1 MLKRILILL
10 LIISLVLPL
19 FTVCLAAD
27 QAYTVNFYENSEITN
42 IGTMSVTTVN
52 ARTGATTVDERD
64 LFWVSLSSKDY
75 GKVVFGPGETT
86 KYIDGKTVSTIYYFI
101 DASQNPTSI
110 AGVSTQSKT
119 ILLDP
124 NDSDF
129 QNVETSFSV
138 KQNDMTL
145 NEGFSF
151 PVSAKNLLI
160 WIVFG
165 DRISGYSYCGLI
177 VSYVE
182 ENETPIITSDEPYT
196 VNFYENSEITN
207 IGTMSVTTVNA
218 RTGAT
223 TVDERDLFWVSL
235 SSKDYGK
242 VVFGPGETTK
252 YIDGKT
258 VSTIYYFI
266 DASQNPTSIAGVSTQ
281 SKTILLDLNDSD
293 FQNVETSFSVKQND
307 MTLNEGFS
315 FPVSAK
321 NLLIWIVF
329 GDRISGF
336 EYCGLVVSY
345 TREGGLTQPVNK
357 SILEAEITKV
367 WSGADYTDNY
377 YKNNDRYNGKPG
389 DTITNK
395 RSGFWMEFTAEDG
408 PLAAAQAVFDDPN
421 ATQAKVDA
429 AAAALSTAIAKLI
442 PTTQLNAT
450 KLYETITQYENT
462 YSETGQ
468 GILLSDFTEPTAN
481 AYRAALQTAK
491 DYLATLFDSTGS
503 AVDGV
508 NIADHQYVA
517 DGCADALTAAVS
529 GLLNKED
536 VGMFEVYRGTISSL
550 NCLFDETEN
559 GGRYTESSWN
569 AFTTARNSANDYL
582 AAHPITANS
591 TGTELQQYRTLAEAY
606 WSACY
611 NLTPSGNAAVSLRF
625 ADNGGAK
632 YPDSAVDS
640 GLALY
645 SDSVTLT
652 AETGYTLEALLTK
665 ADIASKLTS
674 LGGYT
679 YLVYVNGV
687 LLRPP
692 FYYESDYQ
700 YSVYLS
706 ENPRS
711 ADWNDVCLR
720 DGDEV
725 VIVRA
730 LMPTYTVYISTEY
743 VGFGYVKDNFGTLRY
758 RDSAELTIKAG
769 EEFSVN
775 VSGAEGYLLNYDGRY
790 SQATNTELIVY
801 GPKQADGSYPMTCS
815 GSVTNGGGTATLALL
830 EAGEYYVTAVDTR
843 DLKEAPDYFYPNL
856 MAGCT
861 PIKVTVTALTG
872 AELDNARS
880 EYLAELNAAYDTYTE
895 GYYTSTNWSVLTGCY
910 TAARE
915 TINAADSLQDM
926 RNAVDAAKEDMA
938 AVEAIDH
945 ESVLTLFDH
954 YLKYLPSIEQISEGH
969 FTQADRERMGWINEL
984 YASMSDFQKDMLT
997 ATQRSQYE
1005 ALLAAYGEDG
1015 SELPESA
1022 TFTVTVN
1029 TDENAVVYD
1038 AASSQLWDYY
1048 YDKAGTLHQINGIG
1062 FDRNTLDAGNN
1073 PSIIVGT
1080 GSHKSDII
1088 LLEVNISRDYYSHF
1102 DGIEVSGAEVDNIET
1117 EEYQYYYRYHYYI
1130 LNPYHDFSIRIKS
1143 ISDSLQ
1149 KTKNEALTALE
1160 TEFNRY
1166 KKSDYT
1172 AENWEI
1178 LAAAYS
1184 DGVTAINAATDTDGV
1199 AAAKKTA
1206 VDAMAEVPKK
1216 TGSSLGTV
1224 TVIVENTTFPEGD
1237 FSGTIIG
1244 ATSVTL
1250 EESSSMMKAALTALH
1265 NAGYSWNG
1273 TGGTGYEITYLSYI
1287 YKDTNENG
1295 KYDQGEPKLGEFS
1308 GTPESGWMGTLNDW
1322 FVNESLASF
1331 TVANGKL
1338 EDGDVI
1344 RILFT
1349 NAGLGTDLGA
1359 TWANNDTSLLSLT
1372 VTGGSFA
1379 PAFDPGVMEYIL
1391 SPTGSSVSFQATAAN
1406 KNFQVRIFLNEQ
1418 NKTADADYYRSGE
1431 SIPVKSGDVI
1441 WIGVGEKAWPTMN
1454 ENTIIGTWYKLTV
1467 VNSGDSGA
1475 VVNLINDIGS
1485 VTFAN
1490 YKSRESAIT
1499 QARAAYEAL
1508 SSAAQAQVTNYQTL
1522 VNAETALAS
1531 YQQVGAV
1538 KDEIA
1543 ALPKNITEASRD
1555 TVEAAYE
1562 HYSALSQ
1569 TQKDLLSNMET
1580 NKLLKAV
1587 NTLTL
1592 MDKLKTVPATKD
1604 FDSAVAGSNDAL
1616 IAALKDWLGPDGL
1629 NIAESSRIMVEV
1641 GSFTEATVSG
1651 NGSYNA
1657 TVSFTL
1663 GDGAAAATQTKDISG
1678 VITRSGETGVTGIKV
1693 SGVPATGSGT
1703 AWTATLPYG
1712 TDLKTLTGEAFEIT
1726 LKDEK
1731 AQVSEGP
1738 AAPNNGETWSFIVTA
1753 LDGTTAAYTVTLSV
1767 SEVAVKVLD
1776 SWIYSLSDDAE
1787 PVKLDPAAVT
1797 GLLEAVSVDAL
1808 ELPAGTEEAFLWLE
1822 VREKAGDNVYEI
1834 MPVFAADEE
1843 GSRAVPAAALIGK
1856 IGLTL
1861 PVPGT
1866 EYAKVLFGTE
1876 YLDAQGDA
1884 NGIRFDVAEAGDY
1897 TLIPDARIATVTFHL
1912 CGGSSGEV
1920 TDGETVV
1927 YYRKDLNKELP
1938 IAVKD
1943 GSGFAG
1949 WHAKEDGSGQVYSAV
1964 SAALPADLYAV
1975 WQTELPEELKIT
1987 ELTTAATVTSAV
1999 EEDGTAVITVK
2010 ADVPCVVIMK
2020 TGDSYELLEGVENA
2034 DGSYSF
2040 RQENYDESMEFFVA
2054 AKGDYDGDGVFRT
2067 VDLAKANM
2075 DLVAN
2080 KAIDPLTILIMGVD
2094 SGKLRTV
2101 DLAMLNLSII
2111 NKDLDW

>member
-1 MLKRILILL
+1 MVTVPYGCNEIKIKATDETLIMGETSDSQVLTEMVPDANGYYSISIAITEEKIASESQWKDDGFTFFMNPEVPLFNIDEGKIPTENVEGFFYYFLKEYSNSEIEFDEVLPDAVIIFQRSTEEPNALPFVVNAYGEDLTSTWVGSANIPELDSELKGIIGYVPGVYLVTVPYGCNEVKIKPTDETLIMGETSDSQVLTEMTPDANGYYSISIAITEEKIASESQWKDDGFTFFMNPEVPLFNIDEGKIPTENVEGFFYYFLKEYSNSEIEFDEVLPDTVIIFQRSTVQAENPIQQANKDNLLLL
-10 LIISLVLPL
+10 LIGI
-19 FTVCLAAD
+19 
-27 QAYTVNFYENSEITN
+27 E
-42 IGTMSVTTVN
+42 
-52 ARTGATTVDERD
+52 
-64 LFWVSLSSKDY
+64 
-75 GKVVFGPGETT
+75 T
-86 KYIDGKTVSTIYYFI
+86 KY
-101 DASQNPTSI
+101 
-110 AGVSTQSKT
+110 
-119 ILLDP
+119 
-124 NDSDF
+124 
-129 QNVETSFSV
+129 
-138 KQNDMTL
+138 
-145 NEGFSF
+145 
-151 PVSAKNLLI
+151 
-160 WIVFG
+160 
-165 DRISGYSYCGLI
+165 
-177 VSYVE
+177 
-182 ENETPIITSDEPYT
+182 YT
-196 VNFYENSEITN
+196 N
-207 IGTMSVTTVNA
+207 G
-218 RTGAT
+218 
-223 TVDERDLFWVSL
+223 
-235 SSKDYGK
+235 
-242 VVFGPGETTK
+242 
-252 YIDGKT
+252 
-258 VSTIYYFI
+258 
-266 DASQNPTSIAGVSTQ
+266 
-281 SKTILLDLNDSD
+281 
-293 FQNVETSFSVKQND
+293 
-307 MTLNEGFS
+307 
-315 FPVSAK
+315 
-321 NLLIWIVF
+321 
-329 GDRISGF
+329 
-336 EYCGLVVSY
+336 
-345 TREGGLTQPVNK
+345 
-357 SILEAEITKV
+357 
-367 WSGADYTDNY
+367 
-377 YKNNDRYNGKPG
+377 DRYNGKTV

-395 RSGFWMEFTAEDG
+395 NSGFWMEFAAENG
-408 PLAAAQAVFDDPN
+408 PLTSAQAVFNNPN
-421 ATQAKVDA
+421 ATQTQVDA
-429 AAAALSTAIAKLI
+429 ATEALSAAIAKLI
-442 PTTQLNAT
+442 PKEQLNAT

-462 YSETGQ
+462 YYETDDERPTVNGFKQ
-468 GILLSDFTEPTAN
+468 GVLLSDFTEPTAN
-481 AYRAALQTAK
+481 AYRTALQNAK
-491 DYLATLFDSTGS
+491 TYLASLFDSTG
-503 AVDGV
+503 AANEGV
-508 NIADHQYVA
+508 NTAANQDVA
-517 DGCADALTAAVS
+517 DGYADDLTAAVS
-529 GLLNKED
+529 GLLNKEN

-550 NCLFDETEN
+550 NSLFSQTEN
-559 GGRYTESSWN
+559 NNHFTESSWN
-569 AFTTARNSANDYL
+569 AFVSARDAAYEYL
-582 AAHPITANS
+582 AAHPVTANS
-591 TGTELQQYRTLAEAY
+591 TGTELTQYRTLAENY
-606 WSACY
+606 WYACY
-611 NLTPSGNAAVSLRF
+611 GLTPSGNAAVSLRF

-632 YPDSAVDS
+632 NPNSAVDS
-640 GLALY
+640 TLATY
-645 SDSVTLT
+645 SGTVTLNT
-652 AETGYTLEALLTK
+652 ETGYTLEALLTK

-674 LGGYT
+674 QGGYT

-687 LLRPP
+687 LLRAP

-700 YSVYLS
+700 YSVYLY
-706 ENPRS
+706 EEGGK

-730 LMPTYTVYISTEY
+730 LIPTKTVYISTEY
-743 VGFGYVKDNFGTLRY
+743 VGFGYVKDNFGTLR
-758 RDSAELTIKAG
+758 SNAPEEVTVKAG
-769 EEFSVN
+769 ETFTPRI
-775 VSGAEGYLLNYDGRY
+775 SGAEGYLPDYTGRY
-790 SQATNTELIVY
+790 SMLANTELIVY
-801 GPKQADGSYPMTCS
+801 GPMQADGSYPLNCTGIVTDAS
-815 GSVTNGGGTATLALL
+815 GEASLTLI
-830 EAGEYYVTAVDTR
+830 EAGVYYVTAVDTR
-843 DLKEAPDYFYPNL
+843 DSEAYPEYFYPNL
-856 MAGCT
+856 MAGSR
-861 PIKVTVTALTG
+861 PVKVIVKELTG
-872 AELDNARS
+872 SELEEARS
-880 EYLAELNAAYDTYTE
+880 GYLTRLDTVYGSYSENNYTADNWNTLTAAYA
-895 GYYTSTNWSVLTGCY
+895 SAKS
-910 TAARE
+910 A
-915 TINAADSLQDM
+915 INAADTLEAM
-926 RNAVDAAKEDMA
+926 DAAYETGASAMA
-938 AVEAIDH
+938 EVEAIDH
-945 ESVLTLFDH
+945 AGTLARFAH
-954 YLKYLPSIEQISEGH
+954 YLKYLPSIEQIGEGC

-984 YASMSDFQKDMLT
+984 YASMSEYQREMLSTTQK
-997 ATQRSQYE
+997 AQYE
-1005 ALLAAYGEDG
+1005 TLLEAYGEDG
-1015 SELPESA
+1015 SGLAPFTPCTA
-1022 TFTVTVN
+1022 TVTV
-1029 TDENAVVYD
+1029 DENSLIHDRY
-1038 AASSQLWDYY
+1038 ASGMQLIY
-1048 YDKAGTLHQINGIG
+1048 YDREGTENRLTAVDSDCGFLYGNLENGMVPSV
-1062 FDRNTLDAGNN
+1062 TLGNSN
-1073 PSIIVGT
+1073 L
-1080 GSHKSDII
+1080 HKSDAVK
-1088 LLEVNISRDYYSHF
+1088 LTVNIAKAYFNHF
-1102 DGIEVSGAEVDNIET
+1102 DGIEIVGAEIDDIQIT
-1117 EEYQYYYRYHYYI
+1117 EFQLYYCYTYYI
-1130 LNPYHDFSIRIKS
+1130 LNPYHDFTIRIKS
-1143 ISDSLQ
+1143 VADSLQ

-1160 TEFNRY
+1160 TAFNGY

-1172 AENWEI
+1172 AENWAA
-1178 LAAAYS
+1178 LTAAYS
-1184 DGVTAINAATDTDGV
+1184 AGVAAINAATDADGIDE
-1199 AAAKKTA
+1199 AKQTA
-1206 VDAMAEVPKK
+1206 IEAMAEVPKK

-1224 TVIVENTTFPEGD
+1224 TVIVENTTFPDGA
-1237 FSGTIIG
+1237 FTGTIIP
-1244 ATSVTL
+1244 ARSVDLDETST
-1250 EESSSMMKAALTALH
+1250 MMKAALTALH
-1265 NAGYSWNG
+1265 DAGYSWSG
-1273 TGGTGYEITYLSYI
+1273 TGGKGYEITYLSYI

-1295 KYDQGEPKLGEFS
+1295 KYDQGEPKLGEFD
-1308 GTPESGWMGTLNDW
+1308 GTAESGWMGTLNDW

-1338 EDGDVI
+1338 EDGDMI

-1379 PAFDPGVMEYIL
+1379 PAFDAGVTEYIL
-1391 SPTGSSVSFQATAAN
+1391 TPTGSSVSFQATAAN

-1490 YKSRESAIT
+1490 YKSRESAIS
-1499 QARAAYEAL
+1499 QARAAYDAL
-1508 SSAAQAQVTNYQTL
+1508 SETAKASVTNYQTL
-1522 VNAETALAS
+1522 VNAETALVS

-1543 ALPKNITEASRD
+1543 ALPKNITEASRE

-1580 NKLLKAV
+1580 NKLQKAV

-1592 MDKLKTVPATKD
+1592 MDKLKTVPETKD
-1604 FDSAVAGSNDAL
+1604 FDSAAAGSQDAL
-1616 IAALKDWLGPDGL
+1616 IAALKAWLGPDGL

-1641 GSFTEATVSG
+1641 SSFTEATAG
-1651 NGSYNA
+1651 GDGSYSA
-1657 TVSFTL
+1657 TVSFIL
-1663 GDGAAAATQTKDISG
+1663 GDGSAAAMQTKDIRG
-1678 VITRSGETGVTGIKV
+1678 VIMRSGETGVTGIKV
-1693 SGVPATGSGT
+1693 SGVPATGSGA

-1712 TDLKTLTGEAFEIT
+1712 TDLTLTGDDFEIT

-1731 AQVSEGP
+1731 AQVTEGP
-1738 AAPNNGETWSFIVTA
+1738 AASNNGETWSFTVTA

-1927 YYRKDLNKELP
+1927 YYREDLNKALP

-1943 GSGFAG
+1943 DSGFAG
-1949 WHAKEDGSGQVYSAV
+1949 WNAKEDGSGQVYSAV

-1987 ELTTAATVTSAV
+1987 ELTTAAAVTSAV

>member
-1 MLKRILILL
+1 MPV
-10 LIISLVLPL
+10 IIK
-19 FTVCLAAD
+19 TALAALID
-27 QAYTVNFYENSEITN
+27 
-42 IGTMSVTTVN
+42 SVTGDN
-52 ARTGATTVDERD
+52 AED
-64 LFWVSLSSKDY
+64 FY
-75 GKVVFGPGETT
+75 
-86 KYIDGKTVSTIYYFI
+86 
-101 DASQNPTSI
+101 
-110 AGVSTQSKT
+110 QS
-119 ILLDP
+119 
-124 NDSDF
+124 
-129 QNVETSFSV
+129 
-138 KQNDMTL
+138 
-145 NEGFSF
+145 
-151 PVSAKNLLI
+151 
-160 WIVFG
+160 G
-165 DRISGYSYCGLI
+165 DR
-177 VSYVE
+177 
-182 ENETPIITSDEPYT
+182 
-196 VNFYENSEITN
+196 F
-207 IGTMSVTTVNA
+207 
-218 RTGAT
+218 
-223 TVDERDLFWVSL
+223 
-235 SSKDYGK
+235 
-242 VVFGPGETTK
+242 
-252 YIDGKT
+252 
-258 VSTIYYFI
+258 
-266 DASQNPTSIAGVSTQ
+266 
-281 SKTILLDLNDSD
+281 
-293 FQNVETSFSVKQND
+293 
-307 MTLNEGFS
+307 
-315 FPVSAK
+315 
-321 NLLIWIVF
+321 
-329 GDRISGF
+329 
-336 EYCGLVVSY
+336 
-345 TREGGLTQPVNK
+345 
-357 SILEAEITKV
+357 
-367 WSGADYTDNY
+367 
-377 YKNNDRYNGKPG
+377 NGKPG

-421 ATQAKVDA
+421 ATQAEVDA
-429 AAAALSTAIAKLI
+429 AVTALSAAIAKLI
-442 PTTQLNAT
+442 PKEQLNAT
-450 KLYETITQYENT
+450 RLYETITQYEKT
-462 YSETGQ
+462 YSESGQ

-481 AYRAALQTAK
+481 AYRAALGAAK
-491 DYLATLFDSTGS
+491 TYLASLFTSTGD
-503 AVDGV
+503 AVEGV
-508 NIADHQYVA
+508 NIADHQYIA
-517 DGCADALTAAVS
+517 DGYADDLTAAVS

-536 VGMFEVYRGTISSL
+536 EGMFDVYRGTISSL
-550 NCLFDETEN
+550 NSLFDETEN
-559 GGRYTESSWN
+559 GGRYTVSSWN
-569 AFTTARNSANDYL
+569 AFTSARDEATVYATSHPVTNS
-582 AAHPITANS
+582 S
-591 TGTELQQYRTLAEAY
+591 TGTELQKYRTLAEAY

-611 NLTPSGNAAVSLRF
+611 NLTPSGTATVSLRF

-632 YPDSAVDS
+632 NPDSAVNS
-640 GLALY
+640 TLALY
-645 SDSVTLT
+645 SNSVTLT
-652 AETGYTLEALLTK
+652 SETGYTLEDLMTK
-665 ADIASKLTS
+665 ADIASELTNQ
-674 LGGYT
+674 GGYT

-700 YSVYLS
+700 YSVYLL

-725 VIVRA
+725 VIVRSLA
-730 LMPTYTVYISTEY
+730 PTKTVYISTEY

-758 RDSAELTIKAG
+758 REAAELTVKAG

-775 VSGAEGYLLNYDGRY
+775 VSGTAGYLPDYDGRY

-801 GPKQADGSYPMTCS
+801 GPKRADGSYPMTCT
-815 GSVTNGGGTATLALL
+815 GITTNAGGTASLTLL

-843 DLKEAPDYFYPNL
+843 DSEAYPEYFYPNL
-856 MAGCT
+856 MAGCQ
-861 PIKVTVTALTG
+861 PVKVTVDGLTG
-872 AELDNARS
+872 AELEDARS
-880 EYLAELNAAYDTYTE
+880 EYLTKLDTAFGSYSENYYSSSNWAILTEAYSTAETAINGAASLSDMQDA
-895 GYYTSTNWSVLTGCY
+895 L
-910 TAARE
+910 
-915 TINAADSLQDM
+915 DSGIE
-926 RNAVDAAKEDMA
+926 AMA

-945 ESVLTLFDH
+945 EGILALFSH
-954 YLKYLPSIEQISEGH
+954 YLKYLPSIEQINIGY
-969 FTQADRERMGWINEL
+969 FTQADLERMGWINEL
-984 YASMSDFQKDMLT
+984 YASMSDYQKDMLSP
-997 ATQRSQYE
+997 AQKAQYE

-1015 SELPESA
+1015 SGLPEPIS
-1022 TFTVTVN
+1022 FTATVN
-1029 TDENAVVYD
+1029 IDEVALLHPTVASRIRAV
-1038 AASSQLWDYY
+1038 Y
-1048 YDKAGTLHQINGIG
+1048 YDSAGDQQDLSIVNANYGFTGTYVAESGTTPSLTINYYTHKTDALQLVINIDKEY
-1062 FDRNTLDAGNN
+1062 FD
-1073 PSIIVGT
+1073 
-1080 GSHKSDII
+1080 
-1088 LLEVNISRDYYSHF
+1088 HF
-1102 DGIEVSGAEVDNIET
+1102 DGIEVTGAEVDSYIIEELT
-1117 EEYQYYYRYHYYI
+1117 RMYRYTYYI

-1143 ISDSLQ
+1143 VADSLQ

-1172 AENWEI
+1172 AENWET

-1184 DGVTAINAATDTDGV
+1184 AGVAAINAATDADSV
-1199 AAAKKTA
+1199 ANAKKDA
-1206 VDAMAEVPKK
+1206 VDAMAEVQKK
-1216 TGSSLGTV
+1216 TDTGLGTV

-1237 FSGTIIG
+1237 FAGTIIG

-1265 NAGYSWNG
+1265 DAGYSWNG
-1273 TGGTGYEITYLSYI
+1273 TGGKGYEITYLSYI

-1295 KYDQGEPKLGEFS
+1295 KYDQGESKLGEFD

-1338 EDGDVI
+1338 VDGDVI
-1344 RILFT
+1344 RIQYT

-1359 TWANNDTSLLSLT
+1359 TWANNDTSLLILS

-1379 PAFDPGVMEYIL
+1379 PAFDAGVTEYIL
-1391 SPTGSSVSFQATAAN
+1391 TPTGSSVSFQATAAN
-1406 KNFQVRIFLNEQ
+1406 KNFQVRIFLNQQ
-1418 NKTADADYYRSGE
+1418 NKNANADYYRSGE

-1490 YKSRESAIT
+1490 YKSRESAIS
-1499 QARAAYEAL
+1499 QARAAYDAL
-1508 SSAAQAQVTNYQTL
+1508 NDAAKAQVTNYQTL
-1522 VNAETALAS
+1522 VNAETALVS

-1543 ALPKNITEASRD
+1543 ALPKNITEADREA
-1555 TVEAAYE
+1555 VEAAYE

-1580 NKLLKAV
+1580 NKLQKAV

-1604 FDSAVAGSNDAL
+1604 FDSTAAGSNAAL
-1616 IAALKDWLGPDGL
+1616 IAALKAWLGPDGL
-1629 NIAESSRIMVEV
+1629 NIAESSRIMAEV
-1641 GSFTEATVSG
+1641 SSFTEATAGG
-1651 NGSYNA
+1651 NGSYSA

-1663 GDGAAAATQTKDISG
+1663 GDGSAAATQTKDIRG

-1693 SGVPATGSGT
+1693 SGVPATGSGA
-1703 AWTATLPYG
+1703 AWAATLPYG

-1731 AQVSEGP
+1731 ARVTEGP
-1738 AAPNNGETWSFIVTA
+1738 AASNNGETWSFTVTA

-1834 MPVFAADEE
+1834 TPVFAADEE
-1843 GSRAVPAAALIGK
+1843 RSRAVPAAALIGK

-1884 NGIRFDVAEAGDY
+1884 GGIRFDVAEAGDY

-1927 YYRKDLNKELP
+1927 YYREDLNKELP

-1949 WHAKEDGSGQVYSAV
+1949 WNAKEDGSGQTYSAV

-1987 ELTTAATVTSAV
+1987 ELTTAAAVTSAV

-2080 KAIDPLTILIMGVD
+2080 KTIDPLTILIMGVD

>member
-1 MLKRILILL
+1 MIRRVVTVFLAILL
-10 LIISLVLPL
+10 TLSAFPLQNHVLSASITYEIDIAGDNEKIGEDNYGDAVYLITAPAGTTQVEFVSSTSNTIQAIHDFYYINEVTTQPITLGQDYVVTLAGLTANCDGYGFEDIYATLPEGTYYGFSVDDNDGTYPYFLVQVVVDEPVLTSYTIDISGENEKIGEDNYGDAVYLI
-19 FTVCLAAD
+19 TVPAGTTQVEFVSSTSNTI
-27 QAYTVNFYENSEITN
+27 QAIHDFYYINEITTQPITLGEDYVVTLAGLTAN
-42 IGTMSVTTVN
+42 CDGYGFEDIYATLPEGTY
-52 ARTGATTVDERD
+52 
-64 LFWVSLSSKDY
+64 Y
-75 GKVVFGPGETT
+75 G
-86 KYIDGKTVSTIYYFI
+86 
-101 DASQNPTSI
+101 
-110 AGVSTQSKT
+110 
-119 ILLDP
+119 
-124 NDSDF
+124 
-129 QNVETSFSV
+129 FSV
-138 KQNDMTL
+138 DDNDGTYPYFL
-145 NEGFSF
+145 VKVKKSGGTIGDVVDKTELQ
-151 PVSAKNLLI
+151 SAVDDLTTN
-160 WIVFG
+160 
-165 DRISGYSYCGLI
+165 YY
-177 VSYVE
+177 
-182 ENETPIITSDEPYT
+182 TSD
-196 VNFYENSEITN
+196 
-207 IGTMSVTTVNA
+207 
-218 RTGAT
+218 
-223 TVDERDLFWVSL
+223 
-235 SSKDYGK
+235 
-242 VVFGPGETTK
+242 
-252 YIDGKT
+252 
-258 VSTIYYFI
+258 
-266 DASQNPTSIAGVSTQ
+266 
-281 SKTILLDLNDSD
+281 
-293 FQNVETSFSVKQND
+293 
-307 MTLNEGFS
+307 
-315 FPVSAK
+315 
-321 NLLIWIVF
+321 
-329 GDRISGF
+329 
-336 EYCGLVVSY
+336 
-345 TREGGLTQPVNK
+345 
-357 SILEAEITKV
+357 
-367 WSGADYTDNY
+367 
-377 YKNNDRYNGKPG
+377 DRYNGKK
-389 DTITNK
+389 TSKI
-395 RSGFWMEFTAEDG
+395 GFWKEIEDDVTY
-408 PLAAAQAVFDDPN
+408 AQDVLRNEN
-421 ATQAKVDA
+421 ATQTQVENA
-429 AAAALSTAIAKLI
+429 ANRLINASKDLI
-442 PTTQLNAT
+442 PKEQLNAT
-450 KLYETITQYENT
+450 KLYETITQYDRTYYENDADRPVVN
-462 YSETGQ
+462 GAKQ
-468 GILLSDFTEPTAN
+468 GILLSDYTESTAN
-481 AYRAALQTAK
+481 AYRTAMQNAK
-491 DYLATLFDSTGS
+491 DYLDSLFDSSTGE
-503 AVDGV
+503 ANKNV
-508 NIADHQYVA
+508 NIAANQDIA
-517 DGCADALTAAVS
+517 DGYATALTAAVS

-550 NCLFDETEN
+550 NSLFAETEN
-559 GGRYTESSWN
+559 SGRYTDASWR
-569 AFTTARNSANDYL
+569 AFTADRDAANDY
-582 AAHPITANS
+582 AAAYPVTASS
-591 TGTELQQYRTLAEAY
+591 TGAELQQYRALAEAY

-611 NLTPSGNAAVSLRF
+611 NLTPSGDAVVSLRF

-640 GLALY
+640 ALALY
-645 SDSVTLT
+645 SGSVTLT
-652 AETGYTLEALLTK
+652 QSTGYTLEALLQNAGL
-665 ADIASKLTS
+665 ADDLTIES
-674 LGGYT
+674 FYT

-700 YSVYLS
+700 YSVYLVE
-706 ENPRS
+706 ENRKT
-711 ADWNDVCLR
+711 DWNDVCLR

-730 LMPTYTVYISTEY
+730 LKPTYTVYISTEF
-743 VGFGYVKDNFGTLRY
+743 VGFGYVKDNFGTLR
-758 RDSAELTIKAG
+758 SNAPEEFSVKAG
-769 EEFSVN
+769 EEFTVN
-775 VSGAEGYLLNYDGRY
+775 VSGAAGYLPDYDGRY

-815 GSVTNGGGTATLALL
+815 GAVTNGGGNATLALL
-830 EAGEYYVTAVDTR
+830 EAGTYYITAVDTR

-856 MAGCT
+856 MAGCA
-861 PIKVTVTALTG
+861 PIKVTVAGLTG
-872 AELDNARS
+872 SELEEARA
-880 EYLAELNAAYDTYTE
+880 EYLAELTAAYETYAE
-895 GYYTSTNWSVLTGCY
+895 GYYTTDNWTLLTGYY
-910 TAARE
+910 TEAQEA
-915 TINAADSLQDM
+915 INGTDSLKDM
-926 RNAVDAAKEDMA
+926 RSAIDSAKENMA

-945 ESVLTLFDH
+945 DTVLARFAH
-954 YLKYLPSIEQISEGH
+954 YLKYLPSVEQIGEGY

-984 YASMSDFQKDMLT
+984 YGAMTDFQKDMLSPAQKT
-997 ATQRSQYE
+997 QYE
-1005 ALLAAYGEDG
+1005 ALLAAFGEDG
-1015 SELPESA
+1015 SGLPA
-1022 TFTVTVN
+1022 YTPFTVTVAV
-1029 TDENAVVYD
+1029 DENDVVYAD
-1038 AASSQLWDYY
+1038 SSSQLWDYY
-1048 YDKAGTLHQINGIG
+1048 YDRSGSMNQINGIG
-1062 FDRNTLDAGNN
+1062 FSSETLNN
-1073 PSIIVGT
+1073 GIVPSITVGN

-1088 LLEVNISRDYYSHF
+1088 LLTANISREYFDHF
-1102 DGIEVSGAEVDNIET
+1102 DGIEVTGAEVDNIVT

-1130 LNPYHDFSIRIKS
+1130 LNPCHSFTIRIKS
-1143 ISDSLQ
+1143 VSDSLQ

-1160 TEFNRY
+1160 TEFNLY

-1172 AENWEI
+1172 AENWGI
-1178 LAAAYS
+1178 LTAAYS

-1216 TGSSLGTV
+1216 ADTGLGTV
-1224 TVIVENTTFPEGD
+1224 TVIVENNTFPEGA
-1237 FSGTIIG
+1237 FTGTIIP
-1244 ATSVTL
+1244 ARSVDLDET
-1250 EESSSMMKAALTALH
+1250 SSMMKAALAALH
-1265 NAGYSWNG
+1265 EAGYSWSG

-1308 GTPESGWMGTLNDW
+1308 GAQESGWMGTLNDW

-1338 EDGDVI
+1338 VDGDVI

-1359 TWANNDTSLLSLT
+1359 TWANNDTSLLSLS

-1379 PAFDPGVMEYIL
+1379 PDFDPDVVEYIL

-1454 ENTIIGTWYKLTV
+1454 ENSIIGTWYKLTV

-1475 VVNLINDIGS
+1475 VVNLVNDIGS

-1490 YKSRESAIT
+1490 YKSRASAIS
-1499 QARAAYEAL
+1499 QARAAYDAL
-1508 SSAAQAQVTNYQTL
+1508 SEAAKAQVTNYQTL
-1522 VNAETALAS
+1522 VNAETALVS
-1531 YQQVGAV
+1531 YQQVGTV

-1592 MDKLKTVPATKD
+1592 MDKLKTVPDTKD
-1604 FDSAVAGSNDAL
+1604 FDSAAAGSQDAL
-1616 IAALKDWLGPDGL
+1616 IAALKAWLGPAGL
-1629 NIAESSRIMVEV
+1629 NIAESSRIIVEV
-1641 GSFTEATVSG
+1641 GSFTEATAG
-1651 NGSYNA
+1651 GDGSYSA

-1663 GDGAAAATQTKDISG
+1663 GDGSAAATQTKDIRG

-1693 SGVPATGSGT
+1693 SGVPASGSGA
-1703 AWTATLPYG
+1703 AWAATLPYG

-1731 AQVSEGP
+1731 AQVTEGP
-1738 AAPNNGETWSFIVTA
+1738 AASNNGETWSFTVTA

-1834 MPVFAADEE
+1834 MPVFAADGEE
-1843 GSRAVPAAALIGK
+1843 SRAVPAAALIGK

-1927 YYRKDLNKELP
+1927 YYREDLNKALP

-1943 GSGFAG
+1943 DSGFAG
-1949 WHAKEDGSGQVYSAV
+1949 WNAKEDGSGQVYSAV